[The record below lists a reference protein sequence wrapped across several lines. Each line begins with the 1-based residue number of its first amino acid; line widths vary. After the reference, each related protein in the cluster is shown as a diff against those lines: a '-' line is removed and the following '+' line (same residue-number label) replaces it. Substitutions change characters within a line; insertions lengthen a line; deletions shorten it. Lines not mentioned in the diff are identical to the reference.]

1 MQQTKKPVSK
11 LLVGLMW
18 LILAGNAVFWCGFWV
33 WHHRT
38 DAPSPADEPG
48 MALFRAIGMV
58 IIGGLFLGA
67 GFVAYVVVLFSNCLT
82 FNFNQPVWKGF
93 KPKLF
98 LANIVVPLL
107 VALGIGFIISA
118 FVTPILLGH
127 GIAPGVAG
135 LLPVLG
141 IVALLQ
147 ICQMWIQVWAPLERR
162 LIRKRLKAQGL
173 SDAQLQSAIL
183 VGLSDPRRSSFK
195 KFGGIEEDVGGLWI
209 APEQLVYYGDIER
222 FSITRD
228 QLMQMERRSDAG
240 SATILS
246 GLAHIILHLRLA
258 DGSERQIRLHI
269 EGVSSQGK
277 KRKVMDELADAIARW
292 HANAAPVATT

>member
-33 WHHRT
+33 WHHRS
-38 DAPSPADEPG
+38 DAPGPADEPRL
-48 MALFRAIGMV
+48 ALFRAIGTL
-58 IIGGLFLGA
+58 IIGSLFLGA
-67 GFVAYVVVLFSNCLT
+67 GLLGYIVVLFSNCLT
-82 FNFNQPVWKGF
+82 FNFKEPVWKGF

-107 VALGIGFIISA
+107 VGLGIGFIISA
-118 FVTPILLGH
+118 FATPILLGL

-141 IVALLQ
+141 VVALLQ
-147 ICQMWIQVWAPLERR
+147 ISQMWIQVWAPLERR

-173 SDAQLQSAIL
+173 SDAQLQSAVL

-195 KFGGIEEDVGGLWI
+195 KFGGIEEDVGALWI

-228 QLMQMERRSDAG
+228 QLVQMERRSDVG

-246 GLAHIILHLRLA
+246 GLAHIILHVRLA
-258 DGSERQIRLHI
+258 EGSERQIRLHI
-269 EGVSSQGK
+269 EGVATLGK
-277 KRKVMDELADAIARW
+277 KRKVMDELADAISRW
-292 HANAAPVATT
+292 HANAAPAAVG